1 VRRGRTLA
9 LPPIADSGC
18 ARQPGMVRS
27 AHHDEDQGRP
37 TPADALCRG
46 GTGSDYLSAGL
57 SPGSTR
63 FITLMW
69 YAVLADAVA
78 LVHFLFVLFVVAG
91 SLLALRW
98 PRAAWFHAPALIWAL
113 FVECAGTLC
122 PLTPLENRLRVLG
135 GESGYN
141 DDFVS
146 YWLLSLLYPA
156 SITRSLQMTLGGS
169 LFLLNVCLYT
179 WIWTKRRPKPVS
191 LSTRTGKI
199 AT

>member
-1 VRRGRTLA
+1 
-9 LPPIADSGC
+9 
-18 ARQPGMVRS
+18 
-27 AHHDEDQGRP
+27 
-37 TPADALCRG
+37 
-46 GTGSDYLSAGL
+46 
-57 SPGSTR
+57 
-63 FITLMW
+63 MW

-156 SITRSLQMTLGGS
+156 SLTRSLQMTLGGS